1 MKKTTIIVLLILLL
15 TGIAFRVFVG
25 IFVIQ
30 PIGILPE
37 GVTIVYWRSGLN
49 LPFIASVD
57 GLMDESGAGVSLF
70 GRGMF
75 LAKLTQPLKEREIF
89 RFGYSETLYL
99 WSTNGK
105 KYEK

>member
-1 MKKTTIIVLLILLL
+1 MKRKIIAGFLVLALF
-15 TGIAFRVFVG
+15 GIAFRVFCG

-30 PIGILPE
+30 PIGALPE

-57 GLMDESGAGVSLF
+57 GLLDESGAGVSLM
-70 GRGMF
+70 GRGIF
-75 LAKLTQPLKEREIF
+75 FSKIAEPLKEREIF
-89 RFGYSETLYL
+89 RFGYSESLYL

-105 KYEK
+105 KYQK